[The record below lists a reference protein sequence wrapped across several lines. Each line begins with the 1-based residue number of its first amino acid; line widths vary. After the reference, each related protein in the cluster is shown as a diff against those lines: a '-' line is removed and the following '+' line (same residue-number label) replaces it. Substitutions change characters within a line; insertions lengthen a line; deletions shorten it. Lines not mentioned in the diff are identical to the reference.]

1 MTSVLVFNAKLITGI
16 HLALND
22 NHSLI
27 KIQHKNIQCIAIT
40 YITYILKHAFTCF
53 KCSVVIFTE
62 PSYYVYFPFNIMQ
75 KYQNL

>member
-27 KIQHKNIQCIAIT
+27 ITGIYTLKYNIKLGRT
-40 YITYILKHAFTCF
+40 VLDT
-53 KCSVVIFTE
+53 
-62 PSYYVYFPFNIMQ
+62 
-75 KYQNL
+75 